1 MNRPLSILIAILAL
15 LGGLLLLIAGATFVV
30 IYFKDAI
37 FLRLGEADQSLIFWY
52 LPFLFAGIAGLVCGL
67 VIGQA
72 GLRGLKSK
80 SKTNPVEKTDE

>member
-1 MNRPLSILIAILAL
+1 MLKKILSALAL
-15 LGGLLLLIAGATFVV
+15 LFGAMLVIAGLIFVV

-52 LPFLFAGIAGLVCGL
+52 LPFLFAGIGGVVCGV

-72 GLRGLKSK
+72 GLRGLKSPDTAK
-80 SKTNPVEKTDE
+80 KEGD